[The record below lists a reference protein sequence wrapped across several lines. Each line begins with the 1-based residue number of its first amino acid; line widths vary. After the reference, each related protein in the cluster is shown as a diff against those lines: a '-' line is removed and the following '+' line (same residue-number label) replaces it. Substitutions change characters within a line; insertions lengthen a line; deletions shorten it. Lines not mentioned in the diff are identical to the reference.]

1 MSSTSKPLKVDQKPR
16 RLASKHPPRP
26 THRRTGSPA
35 RVARVATAGT
45 PLAQADLPTTG
56 PGVGARRAGAG
67 ASESH
72 TVIDHAENLVH
83 YVVAVILMAVV
94 FFTLYQ
100 ASDTLANSIAQ
111 SSVLSVAMNV
121 VNGVIFAVIIFEIIR
136 TVLLRFDKEVQL
148 QRLLTIGMVC
158 AMRDVLSVGAGLTL
172 NDMATKEAPHTS
184 LLELGMNAAV
194 VLGLAVS
201 LVLIRRYGSTPSGDE
216 KSEDAA

>member
-1 MSSTSKPLKVDQKPR
+1 MSSTSKTLKVDQKPR

-26 THRRTGSPA
+26 TRRRTGSPA
-35 RVARVATAGT
+35 PVVRVATAGT

-56 PGVGARRAGAG
+56 PSGGPRRSGAG
-67 ASESH
+67 ESH

-83 YVVAVILMAVV
+83 YVVAGILMAVV
-94 FFTLYQ
+94 FFTLYE
-100 ASDTLANSIAQ
+100 ASDTLANSIAK

-201 LVLIRRYGSTPSGDE
+201 LVLIRRYGSTPSDDE
-216 KSEDAA
+216 KPEDAA